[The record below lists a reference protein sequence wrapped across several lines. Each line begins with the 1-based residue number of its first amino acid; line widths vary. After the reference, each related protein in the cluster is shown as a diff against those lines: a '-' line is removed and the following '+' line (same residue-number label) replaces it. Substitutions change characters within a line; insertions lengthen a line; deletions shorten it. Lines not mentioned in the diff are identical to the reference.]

1 MKNDLRTALRK
12 KRGTI
17 SPLRRSRDSKKIAL
31 HILNSTELNLGNR
44 LGLYFALKHEVNTK
58 MLINAFL
65 NVGKKI
71 FLPVIEKEK
80 LFFGRY
86 DPKITNI
93 TENRY
98 GIGEPSKEDTKMVP
112 PASLD
117 TVFFPIVGF
126 NNNFYRIGM
135 GGGFYDRSFKDLE
148 EDSPTRIGLAFSFQ
162 KVTFEPE
169 RHDIPLFAICTEDGI
184 SIRKEK
190 NKNRQ
195 KI

>member
-12 KRGTI
+12 KRGNI

-31 HILNSTELNLGNR
+31 HILNTTELNLGNR

-80 LFFGRY
+80 LFFARY

-98 GIGEPSKEDTKMVP
+98 GIGEPSKK
-112 PASLD
+112 
-117 TVFFPIVGF
+117 
-126 NNNFYRIGM
+126 
-135 GGGFYDRSFKDLE
+135 
-148 EDSPTRIGLAFSFQ
+148 TRKWFHLL
-162 KVTFEPE
+162 P
-169 RHDIPLFAICTEDGI
+169 
-184 SIRKEK
+184 
-190 NKNRQ
+190 
-195 KI
+195 

>member
-12 KRGTI
+12 KRGNI
-17 SPLRRSRDSKKIAL
+17 SPLRRRRDSKKIAL
-31 HILNSTELNLGNR
+31 HILNSTELDLGNR

-65 NVGKKI
+65 DVGKKI
-71 FLPVIEKEK
+71 FLPVIEKEEI
-80 LFFGRY
+80 FFARY
-86 DPKITNI
+86 DPKITSI

-98 GIGEPSKEDTKMVP
+98 GIGEPCIKDTKMLP

-126 NNNFYRIGM
+126 NESFYRIGM

-148 EDSPTRIGLAFSFQ
+148 KNSPLRIGLAFSFQ
-162 KVTFEPE
+162 KVTFKPE
-169 RHDIPLFAICTEDGI
+169 RHDIRLSAICTEDGI
-184 SIRKEK
+184 TIRKGK
-190 NKNRQ
+190 K
-195 KI
+195 